1 MATLNTIQSQLD
13 TIIAILTGAEREAT
27 DNGNAE

>member
-13 TIIAILTGAEREAT
+13 TIITILTGGEAT
-27 DNGNAE
+27 DNGNSE